1 MNDAYIGIDIGGT
14 YIKGVLIDEN
24 EIKQKITKETN
35 DQSGQWQ
42 QTTAEI
48 LQHLI
53 GNTDNIDPG
62 IRCVGLSAPGLTDSE
77 NRTINC
83 MPGRLEGLEHFD
95 WSSFLKQDVH
105 VLNDAHAALVAES
118 RWGVAAD
125 IPNVV
130 MLTLGTGIGGGLLI
144 NGQLQ
149 QGFLHRAGHLGH
161 ISIDSASESIGIT
174 GISGSLEDAVGEA
187 TLSQRSLGKFTSS
200 RELVTAYLAGDT
212 WATYVW
218 LTTMRKLALGIVSL
232 CNAIS
237 PDLVVLAGGIT
248 KAKEHLLEPISSFME
263 LYEWR
268 PGGRATPVKLAKF
281 EEFAGA
287 IGAALFAQTRTTA
300 P

>member
-14 YIKGVLIDEN
+14 YIKGVLIDDG
-24 EIKQKITKETN
+24 EIKNKVTKETN
-35 DQSGQWQ
+35 DHQGLWQ
-42 QTTAEI
+42 QATAAVLEE
-48 LQHLI
+48 LI
-53 GNTDNIDPG
+53 GNTNG
-62 IRCVGLSAPGLTDSE
+62 QAKCVGLSAPGLTDNE
-77 NRTINC
+77 NRTISC

-95 WSSFLKQDVH
+95 WTGFLKQDVH

-161 ISIDSASESIGIT
+161 ISIDSASESRGIT
-174 GISGSLEDAVGEA
+174 GITGSLEDAVGEA
-187 TLSQRSLGKFTSS
+187 TLSQRSLGKFNSS
-200 RELVTAYLAGDT
+200 RDLVTAYLAGDT

-218 LTTMRKLALGIVSL
+218 LTTVRKLALGIVSF
-232 CNAIS
+232 CNIIS

-248 KAKEHLLEPISSFME
+248 KAKEHLLGPISTFMD

-268 PGGRATPVKLAKF
+268 PGGHATPIKLAKF

-287 IGAALFAQTRTTA
+287 IGAALFAQSKNHGS
-300 P
+300 PIP

>member
-14 YIKGVLIDEN
+14 YIKGVLIYEN

-35 DQSGQWQ
+35 DQSGQWK

-53 GNTDNIDPG
+53 GNTGKVDPG
-62 IRCVGLSAPGLTDSE
+62 IRCVGLSAPGLTDNE
-77 NRTINC
+77 NRTISC

-161 ISIDSASESIGIT
+161 ISIDSASESRGIT
-174 GISGSLEDAVGEA
+174 GITGNLEDAVGEA
-187 TLSQRSLGKFTSS
+187 TLSKRSLGKYKST
-200 RELVTAYLAGDT
+200 RDLVDAYLAGDT

-218 LTTMRKLALGIVSL
+218 LTTVRKLALGIVSF
-232 CNAIS
+232 CNVIS

-248 KAKEHLLEPISSFME
+248 KAKKHLLDPLSAFMD

-268 PGGRATPVKLAKF
+268 PGGQATPVKLAKF
-281 EEFAGA
+281 EELAGA
-287 IGAALFAQTRTTA
+287 IGAALFARSRTTA